1 MVAVWR
7 LSFQTKALRPDAAH
21 PKLPRTVHRFP
32 DGAVGVPA
40 SDYRHGR
47 RVPGEHGP
55 ISGLPA
61 GVLARQNPTLPRS
74 MRTRAG
80 LGGTVSFMTIG
91 RANRRAEREGRAREL
106 FGADAGAALDLLEL
120 TEFAWHD
127 CYGEITPS
135 DQVVD
140 DIFVVAEGTL
150 AGLARAARLAVED
163 FRDLRVAAD
172 GLRGY
177 RPDQPR

>member
-1 MVAVWR
+1 
-7 LSFQTKALRPDAAH
+7 
-21 PKLPRTVHRFP
+21 
-32 DGAVGVPA
+32 
-40 SDYRHGR
+40 
-47 RVPGEHGP
+47 
-55 ISGLPA
+55 
-61 GVLARQNPTLPRS
+61 

-172 GLRGY
+172 GLRG
-177 RPDQPR
+177 